1 MNRCYRCEIPLP
13 DAIDGNRS
21 CADCFLKLHSDS
33 YLTLQDLSDLT
44 DPGAAQQAIRQL
56 RALLPQSARS
66 LRKPRKGLSE
76 PAGDSRTR
84 KGS

>member
-13 DAIDGNRS
+13 DAIDGSRP
-21 CADCFLKLHSDS
+21 CADCFR
-33 YLTLQDLSDLT
+33 DLT
-44 DPGAAQQAIRQL
+44 DPGAAQQAIQQL
-56 RALLPQSARS
+56 RVLLSQSARS